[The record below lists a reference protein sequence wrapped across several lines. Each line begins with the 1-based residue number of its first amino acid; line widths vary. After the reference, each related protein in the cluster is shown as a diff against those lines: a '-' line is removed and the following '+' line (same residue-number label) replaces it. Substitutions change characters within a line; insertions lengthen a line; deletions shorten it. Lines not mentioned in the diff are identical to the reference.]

1 MWLSSCGCSLSAEN
15 TERWVQWEGDQ
26 WAAEGEVKLVKDAWR
41 RREWWPAFLSRR
53 RWEGVW
59 CMQGKWELVF
69 SYADELLLF
78 AVCLFRGICAP
89 GLKIKAL
96 MVCNSRSGSHVGGSL
111 LSQHVFFM
119 KERWF
124 MSIVRGEHSCL
135 WGTVSMT
142 CAISIL
148 ERQG

>member
-1 MWLSSCGCSLSAEN
+1 MIVILRLLFVCREYRAMSPMRGGSMSGGGRSEAGERCVKTERVMTSLSEQKKM
-15 TERWVQWEGDQ
+15 RGC
-26 WAAEGEVKLVKDAWR
+26 L
-41 RREWWPAFLSRR
+41 
-53 RWEGVW
+53 W

-78 AVCLFRGICAP
+78 AVCLFRGICTP

-96 MVCNSRSGSHVGGSL
+96 MVCNSRSGSHVEGSL

-124 MSIVRGEHSCL
+124 MSIVWGEHSCL

-148 ERQG
+148 EGQG